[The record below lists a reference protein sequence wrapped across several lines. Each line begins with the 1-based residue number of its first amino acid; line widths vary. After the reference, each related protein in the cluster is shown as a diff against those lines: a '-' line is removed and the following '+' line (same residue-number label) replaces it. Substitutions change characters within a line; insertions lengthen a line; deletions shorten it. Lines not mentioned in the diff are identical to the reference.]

1 MSTNL
6 GEIVYDVSMDVQ
18 QLLVSQ
24 RVLEQR
30 LGRLDSSFDRT
41 SRSVDN
47 ASESMFSFSKAAM
60 AVTSAISAG
69 VIINAVDEWGQMA
82 ARIKMALDSAEGS
95 IEKYGEIQKRF
106 LEISNRNGKA
116 VEITQEIY
124 AGSASAMKELGYNT
138 EQTIDYIESLS
149 SAFTL
154 NATSAMQTESA
165 TNALNRAMVTGVLRG
180 NDWHSVLNAMPSVV
194 GNIAKELSKLR
205 GGVKVTENDVKKMA
219 MTTGVSMKLFIDSM
233 RGAKDENNALAD
245 SMDNT
250 VADGFKKLA
259 NSAKAYFGE
268 LNQGLGVT
276 RTMSA
281 GFAVLSENFDKVAS
295 AAAIAAIVIG
305 SRYATSL
312 SASVKAK
319 FSDIAASTAQAKA
332 THQAALADQYAATTK
347 VRKTWADKE
356 AALSAVALAQAE
368 YQVAR
373 GSAAEALALDNLI
386 AKKRIATNASIAHAQ
401 AEKAE
406 AAAIANTATAARA
419 ASFGVNALKSGLAL
433 LGGPLGV
440 AMLAGGALLYF
451 WQEAETAKQKA
462 LDFANAI
469 EELKNK
475 IKEMS
480 YESLKGAIADANDSI
495 DEQKKVIEELEDELE
510 GLRTKYKYLKTDY
523 RGWVDVSSKL
533 VDAQRKVD
541 QKTRDLKEAQDKL
554 ARTTKFV
561 TMATE
566 EMTSRVSDA
575 TSVFTESI
583 SKGNSLAQSVGLLAA
598 KLKEA
603 ADAQRDLNDAQGEMP
618 KTEAGEKY
626 IQSLKDQ
633 NTLLKIQDKTKRAIK
648 KAEIEAKK
656 VTENPKQIEE
666 AKKLAEE
673 NEKLAEAERKRESA
687 TKKSTSSDES
697 EAKKRA
703 TQLVELANANKV
715 AALETKGLHREAA
728 ILEAVLKL
736 GKKATKPQIAEI
748 SELAGKEFDL
758 KQAIKD
764 REDAYKQNAGLQA
777 AREQKLALE
786 QLDRQ
791 LNANLITEEM
801 YHKRKYEIASEYANK
816 IAEIKVNSTVNNIE
830 ENRAKFDPI
839 QALANEQAKK
849 LVMMENFHKQ
859 EQALLEEAYAKQQ
872 MTHEQFTAAKE
883 ATDAQYLMLRTASQ
897 NEFNKQMTEAGWQIL
912 RQQNLGF
919 EMLTGAIDSFS
930 GNASNA
936 LTGIITGSMSAE
948 EALRSMGSTILNT
961 LVNSFV
967 QMGVEMVKNF
977 ILSQTLGKASAM
989 AAAAT
994 ATAGGAAALAAW
1006 TPAAIAASIAT
1017 LGTASATGLTAFQT
1031 AMAGGQMASKLSGM
1045 GTQAVGMAFGGGR
1058 ESGGPVS
1065 ADKYYRVGENGKPEI
1080 FKASTGKQY
1089 MIPGD
1094 NGRVISNKD
1103 IGGGSGGGATIYQE
1117 NHFTIHTTNG
1127 FNDEDVNKLKSAVDM
1142 WILKGIK
1149 DQKRSG
1155 GLLEK
1160 VP

>member
-1 MSTNL
+1 
-6 GEIVYDVSMDVQ
+6 
-18 QLLVSQ
+18 
-24 RVLEQR
+24 
-30 LGRLDSSFDRT
+30 
-41 SRSVDN
+41 
-47 ASESMFSFSKAAM
+47 
-60 AVTSAISAG
+60 
-69 VIINAVDEWGQMA
+69 
-82 ARIKMALDSAEGS
+82 MALDSAEGS

-250 VADGFKKLA
+250 VADGFTKLA

-603 ADAQRDLNDAQGEMP
+603 ADAQRDLNDAQ
-618 KTEAGEKY
+618 
-626 IQSLKDQ
+626 
-633 NTLLKIQDKTKRAIK
+633 
-648 KAEIEAKK
+648 
-656 VTENPKQIEE
+656 
-666 AKKLAEE
+666 
-673 NEKLAEAERKRESA
+673 
-687 TKKSTSSDES
+687 
-697 EAKKRA
+697 
-703 TQLVELANANKV
+703 
-715 AALETKGLHREAA
+715 
-728 ILEAVLKL
+728 
-736 GKKATKPQIAEI
+736 
-748 SELAGKEFDL
+748 
-758 KQAIKD
+758 
-764 REDAYKQNAGLQA
+764 
-777 AREQKLALE
+777 
-786 QLDRQ
+786 
-791 LNANLITEEM
+791 
-801 YHKRKYEIASEYANK
+801 
-816 IAEIKVNSTVNNIE
+816 
-830 ENRAKFDPI
+830 
-839 QALANEQAKK
+839 
-849 LVMMENFHKQ
+849 
-859 EQALLEEAYAKQQ
+859 
-872 MTHEQFTAAKE
+872 
-883 ATDAQYLMLRTASQ
+883 
-897 NEFNKQMTEAGWQIL
+897 
-912 RQQNLGF
+912 
-919 EMLTGAIDSFS
+919 
-930 GNASNA
+930 
-936 LTGIITGSMSAE
+936 
-948 EALRSMGSTILNT
+948 
-961 LVNSFV
+961 
-967 QMGVEMVKNF
+967 
-977 ILSQTLGKASAM
+977 
-989 AAAAT
+989 
-994 ATAGGAAALAAW
+994 
-1006 TPAAIAASIAT
+1006 
-1017 LGTASATGLTAFQT
+1017 
-1031 AMAGGQMASKLSGM
+1031 
-1045 GTQAVGMAFGGGR
+1045 
-1058 ESGGPVS
+1058 
-1065 ADKYYRVGENGKPEI
+1065 
-1080 FKASTGKQY
+1080 
-1089 MIPGD
+1089 
-1094 NGRVISNKD
+1094 
-1103 IGGGSGGGATIYQE
+1103 
-1117 NHFTIHTTNG
+1117 
-1127 FNDEDVNKLKSAVDM
+1127 
-1142 WILKGIK
+1142 
-1149 DQKRSG
+1149 
-1155 GLLEK
+1155 
-1160 VP
+1160 

>member
-82 ARIKMALDSAEGS
+82 ARIKMALNSAEGS

-116 VEITQEIY
+116 VETTQEIY

-250 VADGFKKLA
+250 VADGFTKLA

-462 LDFANAI
+462 LDFADAI

-475 IKEMS
+475 IKELS

-510 GLRTKYKYLKTDY
+510 GLKTKYNYLKTGY
-523 RGWVDVSSKL
+523 RGFVDVSSKL
-533 VDAQRKVD
+533 ADTQRKVD

-566 EMTSRVSDA
+566 ELTSRMSDA

-583 SKGNSLAQSVGLLAA
+583 SKGNSLAQSAGLLAA
-598 KLKEA
+598 KLYDA

-618 KTEAGEKY
+618 KTEAGDKY

-633 NTLLKIQDKTKRAIK
+633 NELLEIQDKKKRAIT

-656 VTENPKQIEE
+656 VTENPEQIEE
-666 AKKLAEE
+666 AKKLAEKNYE
-673 NEKLAEAERKRESA
+673 LTEAERKRESA
-687 TKKSTSSDES
+687 AKKSTSSDES

-703 TQLVELANANKV
+703 TQLAELANANKV

-736 GKKATKPQIAEI
+736 GKKATKAQIEEI

-764 REDAYKQNAGLQA
+764 REDAYKQNLGLQA

-791 LNANLITEEM
+791 LKANLVTEEQ
-801 YHKRKYEIASEYANK
+801 YQKRRAEINAEYSKK
-816 IAEIKVNSTVNNIE
+816 IAE
-830 ENRAKFDPI
+830 ENAKSVITPTQEMAGQLDPV
-839 QALANEQAKK
+839 QRLANENAQK
-849 LVMMENFHKQ
+849 LALIQ
-859 EQALLEEAYAKQQ
+859 EYVNQKVLTEEQGLALMNAANREY
-872 MTHEQFTAAKE
+872 EQSRF
-883 ATDAQYLMLRTASQ
+883 DAMWGLWKGQNDLNNLMGT
-897 NEFNKQMTEAGWQIL
+897 
-912 RQQNLGF
+912 
-919 EMLTGAIDSFS
+919 AIDSLSS
-930 GNASNA
+930 G
-936 LTGIITGSMSAE
+936 
-948 EALRSMGSTILNT
+948 
-961 LVNSFV
+961 
-967 QMGVEMVKNF
+967 
-977 ILSQTLGKASAM
+977 
-989 AAAAT
+989 T
-994 ATAGGAAALAAW
+994 ATAVSAMLSGTQSAGDAMRNLANTALNAMVQQLMQMAVQALI
-1006 TPAAIAASIAT
+1006 TRTI
-1017 LGTASATGLTAFQT
+1017 LGTFMGGLGAIPNIASV
-1031 AMAGGQMASKLSGM
+1031 ASSVTSLSNIGGM
-1045 GTQAVGMAFGGGR
+1045 GMPTDFRSYGGGR
-1058 ESGGPVS
+1058 YNGGSVNPNS
-1065 ADKYYRVGENGKPEI
+1065 YYRFGEGGKPEI
-1080 FKASTGKQY
+1080 LRTSSGKNY
-1089 MIPGD
+1089 LLPGEGGKVIP
-1094 NGRVISNKD
+1094 NKD
-1103 IGGGSGGGATIYQE
+1103 LQGGGSLPPIINVYQQASGATV
-1117 NHFTIHTTNG
+1117 
-1127 FNDEDVNKLKSAVDM
+1127 DVSTEKGLNEQDVINIVVRNIMEGREISGAVSTHHNAPRKAVGS
-1142 WILKGIK
+1142 L
-1149 DQKRSG
+1149 
-1155 GLLEK
+1155 
-1160 VP
+1160 

>member
-1 MSTNL
+1 MSTSL

-82 ARIKMALDSAEGS
+82 ARIKMALNSAEGS

-106 LEISNRNGKA
+106 LEISNRNGKS
-116 VEITQEIY
+116 VETTQEIY

-250 VADGFKKLA
+250 VADGFTKLA

-386 AKKRIATNASIAHAQ
+386 AKKRIATNASIAHTQ

-462 LDFANAI
+462 LDFADAI

-495 DEQKKVIEELEDELE
+495 DEQKKVIEELEEELE

-533 VDAQRKVD
+533 ADAQRKVD

-566 EMTSRVSDA
+566 EMTSKVSDA

-633 NTLLKIQDKTKRAIK
+633 NKLLEIQDKKKRAIT

-656 VTENPKQIEE
+656 VTENPEQIEE
-666 AKKLAEE
+666 AKKLAEKNYE
-673 NEKLAEAERKRESA
+673 LTEAERKRESA
-687 TKKSTSSDES
+687 AKKSTSSDES

-703 TQLVELANANKV
+703 TQLAELANANKV

-736 GKKATKPQIAEI
+736 GKKATEQQIAEI

-764 REDAYKQNAGLQA
+764 REDAYKQNLGLQA

-791 LNANLITEEM
+791 LNANLVTEEQ
-801 YHKRKYEIASEYANK
+801 YQKRRAEINAEYSKK
-816 IAEIKVNSTVNNIE
+816 IAE
-830 ENRAKFDPI
+830 ENAKSVITPTQEMAGQLDPV
-839 QALANEQAKK
+839 QRLANENAQK
-849 LVMMENFHKQ
+849 LALIQ
-859 EQALLEEAYAKQQ
+859 EYVNQKVLTEEQGLALMNAANREY
-872 MTHEQFTAAKE
+872 EQSRF
-883 ATDAQYLMLRTASQ
+883 DAMWGLWKGQNDLNNLMGT
-897 NEFNKQMTEAGWQIL
+897 
-912 RQQNLGF
+912 
-919 EMLTGAIDSFS
+919 AIDSLSS
-930 GNASNA
+930 G
-936 LTGIITGSMSAE
+936 
-948 EALRSMGSTILNT
+948 
-961 LVNSFV
+961 
-967 QMGVEMVKNF
+967 
-977 ILSQTLGKASAM
+977 
-989 AAAAT
+989 T
-994 ATAGGAAALAAW
+994 ATAVSAMLSGTQSAGDAMRNLANTALNAMVQQLMQMAVQALI
-1006 TPAAIAASIAT
+1006 TRTI
-1017 LGTASATGLTAFQT
+1017 LGTFMGGLGAIPNIASV
-1031 AMAGGQMASKLSGM
+1031 ASSVTSLSNIGGM
-1045 GTQAVGMAFGGGR
+1045 GMPTDFRSYGGGR
-1058 ESGGPVS
+1058 YNGGSVNPNS
-1065 ADKYYRVGENGKPEI
+1065 YYRFGEGGKPEI
-1080 FKASTGKQY
+1080 LRTSSGKNY
-1089 MIPGD
+1089 LLPGEGGKVIP
-1094 NGRVISNKD
+1094 NKD
-1103 IGGGSGGGATIYQE
+1103 LQGGGSLPPIINVYQQASGATVDVSTEKGLNEQDVINIVVRSIAEGREVSGAMATYH
-1117 NHFTIHTTNG
+1117 NASRKALGG
-1127 FNDEDVNKLKSAVDM
+1127 F
-1142 WILKGIK
+1142 
-1149 DQKRSG
+1149 
-1155 GLLEK
+1155 
-1160 VP
+1160 

>member
-116 VEITQEIY
+116 VETTQEIY

-250 VADGFKKLA
+250 VADGFTKLA

-268 LNQGLGVT
+268 LNQGFGVT

-386 AKKRIATNASIAHAQ
+386 AKKRIATNASIAHTQ

-462 LDFANAI
+462 LDFADAI

-495 DEQKKVIEELEDELE
+495 DEQKKVIEELEEELE

-533 VDAQRKVD
+533 ADAQRKVD

-566 EMTSRVSDA
+566 EMTSKVSDA

-633 NTLLKIQDKTKRAIK
+633 NKLLEIQDKKKRAIT

-656 VTENPKQIEE
+656 VTENPEQIEE
-666 AKKLAEE
+666 AKKLAEKNYE
-673 NEKLAEAERKRESA
+673 LTEAERKRESA
-687 TKKSTSSDES
+687 AKKSTSSDES

-703 TQLVELANANKV
+703 TQLAELANANKV

-736 GKKATKPQIAEI
+736 GKKATKAQIEEI

-764 REDAYKQNAGLQA
+764 REDAYKQNLGLQA

-791 LNANLITEEM
+791 LNANLVTEEQ
-801 YHKRKYEIASEYANK
+801 YQKRRAEINAEYSKK
-816 IAEIKVNSTVNNIE
+816 IAE
-830 ENRAKFDPI
+830 ENAKSVITPTQEMAGQLDPV
-839 QALANEQAKK
+839 QRLANENAQK
-849 LVMMENFHKQ
+849 LALIQ
-859 EQALLEEAYAKQQ
+859 EYVNQKVLTEEQGLALMNAANREY
-872 MTHEQFTAAKE
+872 EQSRF
-883 ATDAQYLMLRTASQ
+883 DAMWGLWKGQNDLNNLMGT
-897 NEFNKQMTEAGWQIL
+897 
-912 RQQNLGF
+912 
-919 EMLTGAIDSFS
+919 AIDSLSS
-930 GNASNA
+930 G
-936 LTGIITGSMSAE
+936 
-948 EALRSMGSTILNT
+948 
-961 LVNSFV
+961 
-967 QMGVEMVKNF
+967 
-977 ILSQTLGKASAM
+977 
-989 AAAAT
+989 T
-994 ATAGGAAALAAW
+994 ATAVSAMLSGTQSAGDAMRNLANTALNAMVQQLMQMAVQALI
-1006 TPAAIAASIAT
+1006 TRTI
-1017 LGTASATGLTAFQT
+1017 LGTFMGGLGAIPNIASV
-1031 AMAGGQMASKLSGM
+1031 ASSVTSLSNIGGM
-1045 GTQAVGMAFGGGR
+1045 GMPTDFRSYGGGR
-1058 ESGGPVS
+1058 YNGGSVNPNS
-1065 ADKYYRVGENGKPEI
+1065 YYRFGEGGKPEI
-1080 FKASTGKQY
+1080 LRTSSGKNY
-1089 MIPGD
+1089 LLPGEGGKVIP
-1094 NGRVISNKD
+1094 NKD
-1103 IGGGSGGGATIYQE
+1103 LQGGGSLPPIINVYQQASGATVDVSTEKGLNEQDVINIVVRSIAEGREVSGAMATYH
-1117 NHFTIHTTNG
+1117 NASRKALGG
-1127 FNDEDVNKLKSAVDM
+1127 F
-1142 WILKGIK
+1142 
-1149 DQKRSG
+1149 
-1155 GLLEK
+1155 
-1160 VP
+1160 

>member
-6 GEIVYDVSMDVQ
+6 GEIVYDVSLDVQ

-30 LGRLDSSFDRT
+30 LDRLDSSFDRT

-82 ARIKMALDSAEGS
+82 ARIKMALNSAEGS

-116 VEITQEIY
+116 VETTQEIY

-165 TNALNRAMVTGVLRG
+165 TNALNRAMVTGVLKG

-250 VADGFKKLA
+250 VADGFTKLA

-347 VRKTWADKE
+347 VRKTWADKQ
-356 AALSAVALAQAE
+356 AALAAVASAQE
-368 YQVAR
+368 SYQAAK
-373 GSAAEALALDNLI
+373 GSSAEALALDNLI

-462 LDFANAI
+462 LDFADAI

-475 IKEMS
+475 IKEIS

-510 GLRTKYKYLKTDY
+510 GLKTKVKYLKTGY

-533 VDAQRKVD
+533 ADAQRKVD

-566 EMTSRVSDA
+566 EMTSRMSDA

-633 NTLLKIQDKTKRAIK
+633 NKLLEIQDKKKRAIT

-656 VTENPKQIEE
+656 VTENPEQIEE
-666 AKKLAEE
+666 AKKLAEKNYE
-673 NEKLAEAERKRESA
+673 LTEAERKRESA
-687 TKKSTSSDES
+687 AKKSTSSDES

-703 TQLVELANANKV
+703 TQLAELANANKV

-736 GKKATKPQIAEI
+736 GKKATKAQIEEI

-764 REDAYKQNAGLQA
+764 REDAYKQNLGLQA

-791 LNANLITEEM
+791 LNANLVTEEQ
-801 YHKRKYEIASEYANK
+801 YQKRRAEINAEYSKK
-816 IAEIKVNSTVNNIE
+816 IAE
-830 ENRAKFDPI
+830 ENAKSVITPTQEMAGQLDPV
-839 QALANEQAKK
+839 QRLANENAQK
-849 LVMMENFHKQ
+849 LALIQ
-859 EQALLEEAYAKQQ
+859 EYVNQKVLTEEQGLALMNAANREY
-872 MTHEQFTAAKE
+872 EQSRF
-883 ATDAQYLMLRTASQ
+883 DAMWGLWKGQNDLNNLMGT
-897 NEFNKQMTEAGWQIL
+897 
-912 RQQNLGF
+912 
-919 EMLTGAIDSFS
+919 AIDSLSS
-930 GNASNA
+930 G
-936 LTGIITGSMSAE
+936 
-948 EALRSMGSTILNT
+948 
-961 LVNSFV
+961 
-967 QMGVEMVKNF
+967 
-977 ILSQTLGKASAM
+977 
-989 AAAAT
+989 T
-994 ATAGGAAALAAW
+994 ATAVSAMLSGTQSAGDAMRNLANTALNAMVQQLMQMAVQALI
-1006 TPAAIAASIAT
+1006 TRTI
-1017 LGTASATGLTAFQT
+1017 LGTFMGGLGAIPNIASV
-1031 AMAGGQMASKLSGM
+1031 ASSVTSLSNIGGM
-1045 GTQAVGMAFGGGR
+1045 GMPTDFRSYGGGR
-1058 ESGGPVS
+1058 YNGGSVNPNS
-1065 ADKYYRVGENGKPEI
+1065 YYRFGEGGKPEI
-1080 FKASTGKQY
+1080 LRTSSGKNY
-1089 MIPGD
+1089 LLPGEGGKVIP
-1094 NGRVISNKD
+1094 NKD
-1103 IGGGSGGGATIYQE
+1103 LQGGGSLPPIINVYQQASGATVDVSTEKGLNEQDVINIVVRSIAEGREVSGAMATYH
-1117 NHFTIHTTNG
+1117 NASRKALGG
-1127 FNDEDVNKLKSAVDM
+1127 F
-1142 WILKGIK
+1142 
-1149 DQKRSG
+1149 
-1155 GLLEK
+1155 
-1160 VP
+1160 

>member
-82 ARIKMALDSAEGS
+82 ARIKMALNSAEGS

-116 VEITQEIY
+116 VETTQEIY

-250 VADGFKKLA
+250 VADGFTKLA

-386 AKKRIATNASIAHAQ
+386 AKKRIATNASIAHTQ

-462 LDFANAI
+462 LDFADAI

-495 DEQKKVIEELEDELE
+495 DEQKKVIEELEEELE

-533 VDAQRKVD
+533 ADAQRKVD

-583 SKGNSLAQSVGLLAA
+583 SKGNSLAQSAGLLAA
-598 KLKEA
+598 KLYEA

-633 NTLLKIQDKTKRAIK
+633 NKLLEIQDKKKRAIT

-656 VTENPKQIEE
+656 VTENPEQIEE
-666 AKKLAEE
+666 AKKLAEKNYE
-673 NEKLAEAERKRESA
+673 LTEAERKRESTA
-687 TKKSTSSDES
+687 KKSTSSDES

-703 TQLVELANANKV
+703 TQLAELANANKV

-736 GKKATKPQIAEI
+736 GKKATEQQIAEI

-764 REDAYKQNAGLQA
+764 REDAYKQNLGLQA

-791 LNANLITEEM
+791 LNANLVTEEQ
-801 YHKRKYEIASEYANK
+801 YQKRRAEINAEYSKK
-816 IAEIKVNSTVNNIE
+816 IAE
-830 ENRAKFDPI
+830 ENAKSVITPTQEMAGQLDPV
-839 QALANEQAKK
+839 QRLANENAQK
-849 LVMMENFHKQ
+849 LALIQ
-859 EQALLEEAYAKQQ
+859 EYVNQKVLTEEQGLALMNAANREY
-872 MTHEQFTAAKE
+872 EQSRF
-883 ATDAQYLMLRTASQ
+883 DAMWGLWKGQNDLNNLMGT
-897 NEFNKQMTEAGWQIL
+897 
-912 RQQNLGF
+912 
-919 EMLTGAIDSFS
+919 AIDSLSS
-930 GNASNA
+930 G
-936 LTGIITGSMSAE
+936 
-948 EALRSMGSTILNT
+948 
-961 LVNSFV
+961 
-967 QMGVEMVKNF
+967 
-977 ILSQTLGKASAM
+977 
-989 AAAAT
+989 T
-994 ATAGGAAALAAW
+994 ATAVSAMLSGTQSAGDAMRNLANTALNAMVQQLMQMAVQALI
-1006 TPAAIAASIAT
+1006 TRTI
-1017 LGTASATGLTAFQT
+1017 LGTFMGGLGAIPNIASV
-1031 AMAGGQMASKLSGM
+1031 ASSVTSLSNIGGM
-1045 GTQAVGMAFGGGR
+1045 GMPTDFRSYGGGR
-1058 ESGGPVS
+1058 YNGGSVNPNS
-1065 ADKYYRVGENGKPEI
+1065 YYRFGEGGKPEI
-1080 FKASTGKQY
+1080 LRTSSGKNY
-1089 MIPGD
+1089 LLPGEGGKVIP
-1094 NGRVISNKD
+1094 NKD
-1103 IGGGSGGGATIYQE
+1103 LQGGGSLPPIINVYQQASGATVDVSTEKGLNEQDVINIVVRSIAEGREVSGAMATYH
-1117 NHFTIHTTNG
+1117 NASRKALGG
-1127 FNDEDVNKLKSAVDM
+1127 F
-1142 WILKGIK
+1142 
-1149 DQKRSG
+1149 
-1155 GLLEK
+1155 
-1160 VP
+1160 

>member
-116 VEITQEIY
+116 VETTQEIY

-250 VADGFKKLA
+250 VADGFTKLA

-386 AKKRIATNASIAHAQ
+386 AKKRIATNASIAHTQ

-462 LDFANAI
+462 LDFADAI

-495 DEQKKVIEELEDELE
+495 DEQKKVIEELEEELE

-533 VDAQRKVD
+533 ADAQRKVD

-566 EMTSRVSDA
+566 EMTSKVSDA

-633 NTLLKIQDKTKRAIK
+633 NKLLEIQDKKKRAIT

-656 VTENPKQIEE
+656 VTENPEQIEE
-666 AKKLAEE
+666 AKKLAEKNYE
-673 NEKLAEAERKRESA
+673 LTEAERKRESA
-687 TKKSTSSDES
+687 AKKSTSSDES

-703 TQLVELANANKV
+703 TQLAELANANKV

-736 GKKATKPQIAEI
+736 GKKATEQQIAEI
-748 SELAGKEFDL
+748 TELAGKEFDL

-764 REDAYKQNAGLQA
+764 REDAYKQNLGLQA

-791 LNANLITEEM
+791 LNANLVTEEQ
-801 YHKRKYEIASEYANK
+801 YQKRRAEINAEYSKK
-816 IAEIKVNSTVNNIE
+816 IAE
-830 ENRAKFDPI
+830 ENAKSVITPTQEMAGQLDPV
-839 QALANEQAKK
+839 QRLANENAQK
-849 LVMMENFHKQ
+849 LALIQ
-859 EQALLEEAYAKQQ
+859 EYVNQKVLTEEQGLALMNAANREY
-872 MTHEQFTAAKE
+872 EQSRF
-883 ATDAQYLMLRTASQ
+883 DAMWGLWKGQNDLNNLMGT
-897 NEFNKQMTEAGWQIL
+897 
-912 RQQNLGF
+912 
-919 EMLTGAIDSFS
+919 AIDSLSS
-930 GNASNA
+930 G
-936 LTGIITGSMSAE
+936 
-948 EALRSMGSTILNT
+948 
-961 LVNSFV
+961 
-967 QMGVEMVKNF
+967 
-977 ILSQTLGKASAM
+977 
-989 AAAAT
+989 T
-994 ATAGGAAALAAW
+994 ATAVSAMLSGTQSAGDAMRNLANTALNAMVQQLMQMAVQALI
-1006 TPAAIAASIAT
+1006 TRTI
-1017 LGTASATGLTAFQT
+1017 LGTFMGGLGAIPNIASV
-1031 AMAGGQMASKLSGM
+1031 ASSVTSLSNIGGM
-1045 GTQAVGMAFGGGR
+1045 GMPTDFRSYGGGR
-1058 ESGGPVS
+1058 YNGGSVNPNS
-1065 ADKYYRVGENGKPEI
+1065 YYRFGEGGKPEI
-1080 FKASTGKQY
+1080 LRTSSGKNY
-1089 MIPGD
+1089 LLPGEGGKVIP
-1094 NGRVISNKD
+1094 NKD
-1103 IGGGSGGGATIYQE
+1103 LQGGGSLPPIINVYQQASGATVDVSTEKGLNEQDVINIVVRSIAEGREVSGAMATYH
-1117 NHFTIHTTNG
+1117 NASRKALGG
-1127 FNDEDVNKLKSAVDM
+1127 F
-1142 WILKGIK
+1142 
-1149 DQKRSG
+1149 
-1155 GLLEK
+1155 
-1160 VP
+1160 

>member
-6 GEIVYDVSMDVQ
+6 GEIVYDVSLDVQ

-30 LGRLDSSFDRT
+30 LDRLDSSFDRT

-82 ARIKMALDSAEGS
+82 ARIKMALNSAEGS

-116 VEITQEIY
+116 VETTQEIY

-250 VADGFKKLA
+250 VADGFTKLA

-347 VRKTWADKE
+347 VRKTWADKQ
-356 AALSAVALAQAE
+356 AALAAVASAQE
-368 YQVAR
+368 SYQAAK
-373 GSAAEALALDNLI
+373 GSSAEALALDNLI

-462 LDFANAI
+462 LDFADAI

-475 IKEMS
+475 IKEIS

-510 GLRTKYKYLKTDY
+510 GLKTKVKYLKTGY

-533 VDAQRKVD
+533 ADAQRKVD

-566 EMTSRVSDA
+566 EMTSRMSDS

-583 SKGNSLAQSVGLLAA
+583 SKGNSLAQSAGLLAA
-598 KLKEA
+598 KLYEA

-626 IQSLKDQ
+626 IQSLKEQ
-633 NTLLKIQDKTKRAIK
+633 NELLKIQDKTQRAIK

-656 VTENPKQIEE
+656 VTENTKQIEE
-666 AKKLAEE
+666 AKKLAEK

-687 TKKSTSSDES
+687 AKKSTSSDES

-703 TQLVELANANKV
+703 TQLAELANANKV

-736 GKKATKPQIAEI
+736 GKKATEQQIAEI
-748 SELAGKEFDL
+748 TELAGKEFDL

-764 REDAYKQNAGLQA
+764 REDAYKQNLGLQA

-791 LNANLITEEM
+791 LNANLVTEEQ
-801 YHKRKYEIASEYANK
+801 YQKRRAEINAEYSKK
-816 IAEIKVNSTVNNIE
+816 IAE
-830 ENRAKFDPI
+830 ENAKSVITPTQEMAGQLDPV
-839 QALANEQAKK
+839 QRLANENAQK
-849 LVMMENFHKQ
+849 LALIQ
-859 EQALLEEAYAKQQ
+859 EYVNQKVLTEEQGLALMNAANREY
-872 MTHEQFTAAKE
+872 EQSRF
-883 ATDAQYLMLRTASQ
+883 DAMWGLWKGQNDLNNLMGT
-897 NEFNKQMTEAGWQIL
+897 
-912 RQQNLGF
+912 
-919 EMLTGAIDSFS
+919 AIDS
-930 GNASNA
+930 
-936 LTGIITGSMSAE
+936 
-948 EALRSMGSTILNT
+948 
-961 LVNSFV
+961 
-967 QMGVEMVKNF
+967 
-977 ILSQTLGKASAM
+977 LSRG
-989 AAAAT
+989 T
-994 ATAGGAAALAAW
+994 ATAVSAMLSGTQSAGDAMRNLANTALKAMVQQLMQMAVQALI
-1006 TPAAIAASIAT
+1006 TRTI
-1017 LGTASATGLTAFQT
+1017 LGTFMGGLGAIPNIASV
-1031 AMAGGQMASKLSGM
+1031 ASSVTSLSNIGGM
-1045 GTQAVGMAFGGGR
+1045 GMPTDFRSYGGGR
-1058 ESGGPVS
+1058 YNGGSVNPNS
-1065 ADKYYRVGENGKPEI
+1065 YYRFGEGGKPEI
-1080 FKASTGKQY
+1080 LRTSSGKNY
-1089 MIPGD
+1089 LLPGEGGKVIP
-1094 NGRVISNKD
+1094 NKD
-1103 IGGGSGGGATIYQE
+1103 LQGGGSLPPIINVYQQASGATVDVSTEKGLNEQDVINIVVRSIAEGREVSGAMATYH
-1117 NHFTIHTTNG
+1117 NASRKALGG
-1127 FNDEDVNKLKSAVDM
+1127 F
-1142 WILKGIK
+1142 
-1149 DQKRSG
+1149 
-1155 GLLEK
+1155 
-1160 VP
+1160 

>member
-1 MSTNL
+1 MSTSL

-82 ARIKMALDSAEGS
+82 ARIKMALNSAEGS

-106 LEISNRNGKA
+106 LEISNRNGKS
-116 VEITQEIY
+116 VETTQEIY

-250 VADGFKKLA
+250 VADGFTKLA

-386 AKKRIATNASIAHAQ
+386 AKKRIATNASIAHTQ

-462 LDFANAI
+462 LDFADAI

-495 DEQKKVIEELEDELE
+495 DEQKKVIEELEEELE

-533 VDAQRKVD
+533 ADAQRKVD

-566 EMTSRVSDA
+566 EMTSKVSDA

-633 NTLLKIQDKTKRAIK
+633 NKLLEIQDKKKRAIT

-656 VTENPKQIEE
+656 VTENPEQIEE
-666 AKKLAEE
+666 AKKLAEKNYE
-673 NEKLAEAERKRESA
+673 LTEAERKRESA
-687 TKKSTSSDES
+687 AKKSTSSDES

-736 GKKATKPQIAEI
+736 GKKATKAQIEEI

-764 REDAYKQNAGLQA
+764 REDAYKQNLGLQA

-791 LNANLITEEM
+791 LNANLVTEEQ
-801 YHKRKYEIASEYANK
+801 YQKRRAEINAEYSKK
-816 IAEIKVNSTVNNIE
+816 IAE
-830 ENRAKFDPI
+830 ENAKSVITPTQEMAGQLDPV
-839 QALANEQAKK
+839 QRLANENAQK
-849 LVMMENFHKQ
+849 LALIQ
-859 EQALLEEAYAKQQ
+859 EYVNQKVLTEEQGLALMNAANREY
-872 MTHEQFTAAKE
+872 EQSRF
-883 ATDAQYLMLRTASQ
+883 DAMWGLWKGQNDLNNLMGT
-897 NEFNKQMTEAGWQIL
+897 
-912 RQQNLGF
+912 
-919 EMLTGAIDSFS
+919 AIDSLSS
-930 GNASNA
+930 G
-936 LTGIITGSMSAE
+936 
-948 EALRSMGSTILNT
+948 
-961 LVNSFV
+961 
-967 QMGVEMVKNF
+967 
-977 ILSQTLGKASAM
+977 
-989 AAAAT
+989 T
-994 ATAGGAAALAAW
+994 ATAVSAMLSGTQSAGDAMRNLANTALNAMVQQLMQMAVQALI
-1006 TPAAIAASIAT
+1006 TRTI
-1017 LGTASATGLTAFQT
+1017 LGTFMGGLGAIPNIASV
-1031 AMAGGQMASKLSGM
+1031 ASSVTSLSNIGGM
-1045 GTQAVGMAFGGGR
+1045 GMPTDFRSYGGGR
-1058 ESGGPVS
+1058 YNGGSVNPNS
-1065 ADKYYRVGENGKPEI
+1065 YYRFGEGGKPEI
-1080 FKASTGKQY
+1080 LRTSSGKNY
-1089 MIPGD
+1089 LLPGEGGKVIP
-1094 NGRVISNKD
+1094 NKD
-1103 IGGGSGGGATIYQE
+1103 LQGGGSLPPIINVYQQASGATVDVSTEKGLNEQDVINIVVRSIAEGREVSGAMATYH
-1117 NHFTIHTTNG
+1117 NASRKALGG
-1127 FNDEDVNKLKSAVDM
+1127 F
-1142 WILKGIK
+1142 
-1149 DQKRSG
+1149 
-1155 GLLEK
+1155 
-1160 VP
+1160 

>member
-30 LGRLDSSFDRT
+30 LSQLDSSFDRT

-116 VEITQEIY
+116 VETTQEIY

-250 VADGFKKLA
+250 VADGFTKLA

-268 LNQGLGVT
+268 LNQGFGVT

-386 AKKRIATNASIAHAQ
+386 AKKRIATNASIAHTQ

-462 LDFANAI
+462 LDFADAI

-480 YESLKGAIADANDSI
+480 YESLKGAIADGNDSI
-495 DEQKKVIEELEDELE
+495 DEQKKVIEELEEELE

-533 VDAQRKVD
+533 ADAQRKVD

-566 EMTSRVSDA
+566 EMTSKVSDA

-633 NTLLKIQDKTKRAIK
+633 NKLLEIQDKKKRAIT

-656 VTENPKQIEE
+656 VTENPEQIEE
-666 AKKLAEE
+666 AKKLAEKNYE
-673 NEKLAEAERKRESA
+673 LTEAERKRESA
-687 TKKSTSSDES
+687 AKKSTSSDES

-703 TQLVELANANKV
+703 TQLAELANANKV

-736 GKKATKPQIAEI
+736 GKKATKAQIEEI

-764 REDAYKQNAGLQA
+764 REDAYKQNLGLQA

-791 LNANLITEEM
+791 LNANLVTEEQ
-801 YHKRKYEIASEYANK
+801 YQKRRAEINAEYSKK
-816 IAEIKVNSTVNNIE
+816 IAE
-830 ENRAKFDPI
+830 ENAKSVITPTQEMAGQLDPV
-839 QALANEQAKK
+839 QRLANENAQK
-849 LVMMENFHKQ
+849 LALIQ
-859 EQALLEEAYAKQQ
+859 EYVNQKVLTEEQGLALMNAANREY
-872 MTHEQFTAAKE
+872 EQSRF
-883 ATDAQYLMLRTASQ
+883 DAMWGLWKGQNDLNNLMGT
-897 NEFNKQMTEAGWQIL
+897 
-912 RQQNLGF
+912 
-919 EMLTGAIDSFS
+919 AIDSLSS
-930 GNASNA
+930 G
-936 LTGIITGSMSAE
+936 
-948 EALRSMGSTILNT
+948 
-961 LVNSFV
+961 
-967 QMGVEMVKNF
+967 
-977 ILSQTLGKASAM
+977 
-989 AAAAT
+989 T
-994 ATAGGAAALAAW
+994 ATAVSAMLSGTQSAGDAMRNLANTALNAMVQQLMQMAVQALI
-1006 TPAAIAASIAT
+1006 TRTI
-1017 LGTASATGLTAFQT
+1017 LGTFMGGLGAIPNIASV
-1031 AMAGGQMASKLSGM
+1031 ASSVTSLSNIGGM
-1045 GTQAVGMAFGGGR
+1045 GMPTDFRSYGGGR
-1058 ESGGPVS
+1058 YNGGSVNPNS
-1065 ADKYYRVGENGKPEI
+1065 YYRFGEGGKPEI
-1080 FKASTGKQY
+1080 LRTSSGKNY
-1089 MIPGD
+1089 LLPGEGGKVIP
-1094 NGRVISNKD
+1094 NKD
-1103 IGGGSGGGATIYQE
+1103 LQGGGSLPPIINVYQQASGATVDVSTEKGLNEQDVINIVVRSIAEGREVSGAMATYH
-1117 NHFTIHTTNG
+1117 NASRKALGG
-1127 FNDEDVNKLKSAVDM
+1127 F
-1142 WILKGIK
+1142 
-1149 DQKRSG
+1149 
-1155 GLLEK
+1155 
-1160 VP
+1160 

>member
-82 ARIKMALDSAEGS
+82 ARIKMALNSAEGS

-116 VEITQEIY
+116 VETTQEIY

-250 VADGFKKLA
+250 VADGFTKLA

-386 AKKRIATNASIAHAQ
+386 AKKRIATNASIAHTQ

-462 LDFANAI
+462 LDFADAI

-495 DEQKKVIEELEDELE
+495 DEQKKVIEELEEELE

-533 VDAQRKVD
+533 ADAQRKVD

-583 SKGNSLAQSVGLLAA
+583 SKGNSLAQSAGLLAA
-598 KLKEA
+598 KLYEA

-633 NTLLKIQDKTKRAIK
+633 NKLLEIQDKKKRAIT

-656 VTENPKQIEE
+656 VTENPEQIEE
-666 AKKLAEE
+666 AKKLAEKNYE
-673 NEKLAEAERKRESA
+673 LTEAERKRESTA
-687 TKKSTSSDES
+687 KKSTSSDES

-703 TQLVELANANKV
+703 TQLAELANANKV

-736 GKKATKPQIAEI
+736 GKKATEQQIAEI

-764 REDAYKQNAGLQA
+764 REDAYKQNLGLQA

-791 LNANLITEEM
+791 LNANLVTEEQ
-801 YHKRKYEIASEYANK
+801 YQKRRAEINAEYSKK
-816 IAEIKVNSTVNNIE
+816 IAE
-830 ENRAKFDPI
+830 ENAKSVITPTQEMAGQLDPV
-839 QALANEQAKK
+839 QRLANENAQK
-849 LVMMENFHKQ
+849 LALIQ
-859 EQALLEEAYAKQQ
+859 EYVNQKVLTEEQGLALMNAANREY
-872 MTHEQFTAAKE
+872 EQSRF
-883 ATDAQYLMLRTASQ
+883 DAMWGLWKGQNDLNNLMGT
-897 NEFNKQMTEAGWQIL
+897 
-912 RQQNLGF
+912 
-919 EMLTGAIDSFS
+919 AIDSLSS
-930 GNASNA
+930 G
-936 LTGIITGSMSAE
+936 
-948 EALRSMGSTILNT
+948 
-961 LVNSFV
+961 
-967 QMGVEMVKNF
+967 
-977 ILSQTLGKASAM
+977 
-989 AAAAT
+989 T
-994 ATAGGAAALAAW
+994 ATAVSAMLSGTQSAGDAMRNLANTALNAMVQQLMQMAVQALI
-1006 TPAAIAASIAT
+1006 TRTI
-1017 LGTASATGLTAFQT
+1017 LGTFMGGLGAIPNIASV
-1031 AMAGGQMASKLSGM
+1031 ASSVASLSNIGGM
-1045 GTQAVGMAFGGGR
+1045 GMPTDFRSYGGGR
-1058 ESGGPVS
+1058 YNGGSVNPNS
-1065 ADKYYRVGENGKPEI
+1065 YYRFGEGGKPEI
-1080 FKASTGKQY
+1080 LRTSSGKNY
-1089 MIPGD
+1089 LLPGEGGKVIP
-1094 NGRVISNKD
+1094 NKD
-1103 IGGGSGGGATIYQE
+1103 LQGGGSLPPIINVYQQASGATVDVSTEKGLNEQDVINIVVRSIAEGREVSGAMATYH
-1117 NHFTIHTTNG
+1117 NASRKALGG
-1127 FNDEDVNKLKSAVDM
+1127 F
-1142 WILKGIK
+1142 
-1149 DQKRSG
+1149 
-1155 GLLEK
+1155 
-1160 VP
+1160 

>member
-1 MSTNL
+1 
-6 GEIVYDVSMDVQ
+6 
-18 QLLVSQ
+18 
-24 RVLEQR
+24 
-30 LGRLDSSFDRT
+30 
-41 SRSVDN
+41 
-47 ASESMFSFSKAAM
+47 M

-82 ARIKMALDSAEGS
+82 ARIKMALNSAEGS

-116 VEITQEIY
+116 VETTQEIY

-165 TNALNRAMVTGVLRG
+165 TNALNRAMVTGVLKG

-250 VADGFKKLA
+250 VADGFTKLA

-347 VRKTWADKE
+347 VRKTWADKQ
-356 AALSAVALAQAE
+356 AALAAVASAQE
-368 YQVAR
+368 SYQAAK
-373 GSAAEALALDNLI
+373 GSSAEALALDNLI

-462 LDFANAI
+462 LDFADAI

-475 IKEMS
+475 IKEIS

-510 GLRTKYKYLKTDY
+510 GLKTKVKYLKTGY

-533 VDAQRKVD
+533 ADAQRKVD

-566 EMTSRVSDA
+566 EMTSRMSDS

-583 SKGNSLAQSVGLLAA
+583 SKGNSLAQSAGLLAA
-598 KLKEA
+598 KLYEA

-626 IQSLKDQ
+626 IQSLKEQ
-633 NTLLKIQDKTKRAIK
+633 NELLKIQDKTQRAIK

-656 VTENPKQIEE
+656 VTENTKQIEE

-687 TKKSTSSDES
+687 AKKSTSSDES

-703 TQLVELANANKV
+703 TQLAELANANKV

-736 GKKATKPQIAEI
+736 GKKATEQQIAEI
-748 SELAGKEFDL
+748 TELAGKEFDL

-764 REDAYKQNAGLQA
+764 REDAYKQNLGLQA

-791 LNANLITEEM
+791 LNANLVTEEQ
-801 YHKRKYEIASEYANK
+801 YQKRRAEINAEYSKK
-816 IAEIKVNSTVNNIE
+816 IAE
-830 ENRAKFDPI
+830 ENAKSVITPTQEMAGQLDPV
-839 QALANEQAKK
+839 QRLANENAQK
-849 LVMMENFHKQ
+849 LALIQ
-859 EQALLEEAYAKQQ
+859 EYVNQKVLTEEQGLALMNAANREY
-872 MTHEQFTAAKE
+872 EQSRF
-883 ATDAQYLMLRTASQ
+883 DAMWGLWKGQNDLNNLMGT
-897 NEFNKQMTEAGWQIL
+897 
-912 RQQNLGF
+912 
-919 EMLTGAIDSFS
+919 AIDSLSS
-930 GNASNA
+930 G
-936 LTGIITGSMSAE
+936 
-948 EALRSMGSTILNT
+948 
-961 LVNSFV
+961 
-967 QMGVEMVKNF
+967 
-977 ILSQTLGKASAM
+977 
-989 AAAAT
+989 T
-994 ATAGGAAALAAW
+994 ATAVSAMLSGTQSAGDAMRNLANTALNAMVQQLMQMAVQALI
-1006 TPAAIAASIAT
+1006 TRTI
-1017 LGTASATGLTAFQT
+1017 LGTFMGGLGAIPNIASV
-1031 AMAGGQMASKLSGM
+1031 ASSVTSLSNIGGM
-1045 GTQAVGMAFGGGR
+1045 GMPTDFRSYGGGR
-1058 ESGGPVS
+1058 YNGGSVNPNS
-1065 ADKYYRVGENGKPEI
+1065 YYRFGEGGKPEI
-1080 FKASTGKQY
+1080 LRTSSGKNY
-1089 MIPGD
+1089 LLPGEGGKVIP
-1094 NGRVISNKD
+1094 NKD
-1103 IGGGSGGGATIYQE
+1103 LQGGGSLPPIINVYQQASGATVDVSTEKGLNEQDVINIVVRSIAEGREVSGAMATYH
-1117 NHFTIHTTNG
+1117 NASRKALGG
-1127 FNDEDVNKLKSAVDM
+1127 F
-1142 WILKGIK
+1142 
-1149 DQKRSG
+1149 
-1155 GLLEK
+1155 
-1160 VP
+1160 

>member
-116 VEITQEIY
+116 VETTQEIY

-250 VADGFKKLA
+250 VADGFTKLA

-386 AKKRIATNASIAHAQ
+386 AKKRIATNASIAHTQ

-462 LDFANAI
+462 LDFADAI

-495 DEQKKVIEELEDELE
+495 DEQKKVIEELEEELE

-533 VDAQRKVD
+533 ADAQRKVD

-566 EMTSRVSDA
+566 EMTSKVSDA

-633 NTLLKIQDKTKRAIK
+633 NKLLEIQDKKKRAIT

-656 VTENPKQIEE
+656 VTENPEQIEE
-666 AKKLAEE
+666 AKKLAEKNYE
-673 NEKLAEAERKRESA
+673 LTEAERKRESA
-687 TKKSTSSDES
+687 AKKSTSSDES

-703 TQLVELANANKV
+703 TQLAELANANKV

-736 GKKATKPQIAEI
+736 GKKATKAQIEEI

-764 REDAYKQNAGLQA
+764 REDAYKQNLGLQA

-791 LNANLITEEM
+791 LNANLVTEEQ
-801 YHKRKYEIASEYANK
+801 YQKRRAEINAEYSKK
-816 IAEIKVNSTVNNIE
+816 IAE
-830 ENRAKFDPI
+830 ENAKSVITPTQEMAGQLDPV
-839 QALANEQAKK
+839 QRLANENAQK
-849 LVMMENFHKQ
+849 LALIQ
-859 EQALLEEAYAKQQ
+859 EYVNQKVLTEEQGLALMNAANREY
-872 MTHEQFTAAKE
+872 EQSRF
-883 ATDAQYLMLRTASQ
+883 DAMWGLWKGQNDLNNLMGT
-897 NEFNKQMTEAGWQIL
+897 
-912 RQQNLGF
+912 
-919 EMLTGAIDSFS
+919 AIDSLSS
-930 GNASNA
+930 G
-936 LTGIITGSMSAE
+936 
-948 EALRSMGSTILNT
+948 
-961 LVNSFV
+961 
-967 QMGVEMVKNF
+967 
-977 ILSQTLGKASAM
+977 
-989 AAAAT
+989 T
-994 ATAGGAAALAAW
+994 ATAVSAMLSGTQSAGDAMRNLANTALNAMVQQLMQMAVQALI
-1006 TPAAIAASIAT
+1006 TRTI
-1017 LGTASATGLTAFQT
+1017 LGTFMGGLGAIPNIASV
-1031 AMAGGQMASKLSGM
+1031 ASSVTSLSNIGGM
-1045 GTQAVGMAFGGGR
+1045 GMPTDFRSYGGGR
-1058 ESGGPVS
+1058 YNGGSVNPNS
-1065 ADKYYRVGENGKPEI
+1065 YYRFGEGGKPEI
-1080 FKASTGKQY
+1080 LRTSSGKNY
-1089 MIPGD
+1089 LLPGEGGKVIP
-1094 NGRVISNKD
+1094 NKD
-1103 IGGGSGGGATIYQE
+1103 LQGGGSLPPIINVYQQASGATVDVSTEKGLNEQDVINIVVRSIAEGREVSGAMATYH
-1117 NHFTIHTTNG
+1117 NASRKALGG
-1127 FNDEDVNKLKSAVDM
+1127 F
-1142 WILKGIK
+1142 
-1149 DQKRSG
+1149 
-1155 GLLEK
+1155 
-1160 VP
+1160 

>member
-82 ARIKMALDSAEGS
+82 ARIKMALNSAEGS

-116 VEITQEIY
+116 VETTQEIY

-250 VADGFKKLA
+250 VADGFTKLA

-462 LDFANAI
+462 LDFADAI

-475 IKEMS
+475 IKEIS

-495 DEQKKVIEELEDELE
+495 DEQKKVIEELENELK
-510 GLRTKYKYLKTDY
+510 GLKAKYKFLETTYGSWLDM
-523 RGWVDVSSKL
+523 SSKL
-533 VDAQRKVD
+533 ADVQRKVD

-566 EMTSRVSDA
+566 ELTSRMSDA

-583 SKGNSLAQSVGLLAA
+583 SKGNSLAQSAGLLAA

-626 IQSLKDQ
+626 IQSLKEQ
-633 NTLLKIQDKTKRAIK
+633 NELLKIQDKTQRAIK

-656 VTENPKQIEE
+656 VTENTKQIEE

-736 GKKATKPQIAEI
+736 GKKATEQQIAEI

-764 REDAYKQNAGLQA
+764 REDAYKQNLGLQA

-791 LNANLITEEM
+791 LKANLVTEEQ
-801 YHKRKYEIASEYANK
+801 YQKRRAEINAEYSKK
-816 IAEIKVNSTVNNIE
+816 IAE
-830 ENRAKFDPI
+830 ENAKSVITPTQEMAGQLDPV
-839 QALANEQAKK
+839 QRLANENAQK
-849 LVMMENFHKQ
+849 LALIQ
-859 EQALLEEAYAKQQ
+859 EYVNQKVLTEEQGLALMNAANREY
-872 MTHEQFTAAKE
+872 EQSRF
-883 ATDAQYLMLRTASQ
+883 DAMWGLWKGQNDLNNLMGT
-897 NEFNKQMTEAGWQIL
+897 
-912 RQQNLGF
+912 
-919 EMLTGAIDSFS
+919 AIDSLSS
-930 GNASNA
+930 G
-936 LTGIITGSMSAE
+936 
-948 EALRSMGSTILNT
+948 
-961 LVNSFV
+961 
-967 QMGVEMVKNF
+967 
-977 ILSQTLGKASAM
+977 
-989 AAAAT
+989 T
-994 ATAGGAAALAAW
+994 ATAVSAMLSGTQSAGDAMRNLANTALNAMVQQLMQMAVQALI
-1006 TPAAIAASIAT
+1006 TRTI
-1017 LGTASATGLTAFQT
+1017 LGTFMGGLGAIPNIASV
-1031 AMAGGQMASKLSGM
+1031 ASSVTSLSNIGGM
-1045 GTQAVGMAFGGGR
+1045 GMPTDFRSYGGGR
-1058 ESGGPVS
+1058 YNGGPVS

-1103 IGGGSGGGATIYQE
+1103 MQGGGSLPPIINVYQQASGATV
-1117 NHFTIHTTNG
+1117 
-1127 FNDEDVNKLKSAVDM
+1127 DVSTEKGLNAQDVINIVVRNIMEGREISGAVSTHHNAPRKAVGS
-1142 WILKGIK
+1142 L
-1149 DQKRSG
+1149 
-1155 GLLEK
+1155 
-1160 VP
+1160 

>member
-82 ARIKMALDSAEGS
+82 ARIKMALNSAEGS

-116 VEITQEIY
+116 VETTQEIY

-250 VADGFKKLA
+250 VADGFTKLA

-312 SASVKAK
+312 STSVKAK

-332 THQAALADQYAATTK
+332 THQTALADQYAATTK

-368 YQVAR
+368 YQVAK
-373 GSAAEALALDNLI
+373 GSSAEALALDNLI

-462 LDFANAI
+462 LDFADAI

-475 IKEMS
+475 IKELS

-510 GLRTKYKYLKTDY
+510 GLKTKYNYLKTGY
-523 RGWVDVSSKL
+523 RGFVDVSSKL
-533 VDAQRKVD
+533 ADTQRKVD

-566 EMTSRVSDA
+566 ELTSRMSDA

-583 SKGNSLAQSVGLLAA
+583 SKGNSLAQSAGLLAA
-598 KLKEA
+598 KLYEA

-626 IQSLKDQ
+626 IQSLKEQ
-633 NTLLKIQDKTKRAIK
+633 NELLKIQDKTQRAIK

-656 VTENPKQIEE
+656 VTENTKQIEE

-736 GKKATKPQIAEI
+736 GKKATKAQIEEI

-791 LNANLITEEM
+791 LNANLVTEEQ
-801 YHKRKYEIASEYANK
+801 YQKRRAEINAEYSKK
-816 IAEIKVNSTVNNIE
+816 IAE
-830 ENRAKFDPI
+830 ENAKSVITPTQEMAGQLDPV
-839 QALANEQAKK
+839 QRLANENAQK
-849 LVMMENFHKQ
+849 LALIQ
-859 EQALLEEAYAKQQ
+859 EYVNQKVLTEEQGLALMNAANREY
-872 MTHEQFTAAKE
+872 EQSRF
-883 ATDAQYLMLRTASQ
+883 DAMWGLWKGQNDLNNLMGT
-897 NEFNKQMTEAGWQIL
+897 
-912 RQQNLGF
+912 
-919 EMLTGAIDSFS
+919 AIDSLSS
-930 GNASNA
+930 G
-936 LTGIITGSMSAE
+936 
-948 EALRSMGSTILNT
+948 
-961 LVNSFV
+961 
-967 QMGVEMVKNF
+967 
-977 ILSQTLGKASAM
+977 
-989 AAAAT
+989 T
-994 ATAGGAAALAAW
+994 ATAVSAMLSGTQSAGDAMRNLANTALNAMVQQLMQMAVQALI
-1006 TPAAIAASIAT
+1006 TRTI
-1017 LGTASATGLTAFQT
+1017 LGTFMGGLGAIPNIASV
-1031 AMAGGQMASKLSGM
+1031 ASSVTSLSNIGGM
-1045 GTQAVGMAFGGGR
+1045 GMPTDFRSYGGGR
-1058 ESGGPVS
+1058 YNGGSVNPNS
-1065 ADKYYRVGENGKPEI
+1065 YYRFGEGGKPEI
-1080 FKASTGKQY
+1080 LRTSSGKNY
-1089 MIPGD
+1089 LLPGEGGKVIP
-1094 NGRVISNKD
+1094 NKD
-1103 IGGGSGGGATIYQE
+1103 LQGGSSLPPIINVYQQASGATV
-1117 NHFTIHTTNG
+1117 
-1127 FNDEDVNKLKSAVDM
+1127 DVSTEKGLNAQDVINIVVRNIMEGREISGAVSTHHNAPRKAVGS
-1142 WILKGIK
+1142 L
-1149 DQKRSG
+1149 
-1155 GLLEK
+1155 
-1160 VP
+1160 

>member
-6 GEIVYDVSMDVQ
+6 GEIVYDVSLDVQ

-30 LGRLDSSFDRT
+30 LDRLDSSFDRT

-82 ARIKMALDSAEGS
+82 ARIKMALNSAEGS

-116 VEITQEIY
+116 VETTQEIY

-165 TNALNRAMVTGVLRG
+165 TNALNRAMVTGVLKG

-250 VADGFKKLA
+250 VADGFTKLA

-347 VRKTWADKE
+347 VRKTWADKQ
-356 AALSAVALAQAE
+356 AALAAVASAQE
-368 YQVAR
+368 SYQAAK
-373 GSAAEALALDNLI
+373 GSSAEALALDNLI

-462 LDFANAI
+462 LDFADAI

-475 IKEMS
+475 IKEIS

-510 GLRTKYKYLKTDY
+510 GLKTKVKYLKTGY

-533 VDAQRKVD
+533 ADAQRKVD

-566 EMTSRVSDA
+566 EMTSRMSDS

-583 SKGNSLAQSVGLLAA
+583 SKGNSLAQSAGLLAA
-598 KLKEA
+598 KLYEA

-626 IQSLKDQ
+626 IQSLKEQ
-633 NTLLKIQDKTKRAIK
+633 NELLKIQDKTQRAIK

-656 VTENPKQIEE
+656 VTENTKQIEE

-687 TKKSTSSDES
+687 AKKSTSSDES

-703 TQLVELANANKV
+703 TQLAELANANKV

-736 GKKATKPQIAEI
+736 GKKATEQQIAEI
-748 SELAGKEFDL
+748 TELAGKEFDL

-764 REDAYKQNAGLQA
+764 REDAYKQNLGLQA

-791 LNANLITEEM
+791 LNANLVTEEQ
-801 YHKRKYEIASEYANK
+801 YQKRRAEINAEYSKK
-816 IAEIKVNSTVNNIE
+816 IAE
-830 ENRAKFDPI
+830 ENAKSVITPTQEMAGQLDPV
-839 QALANEQAKK
+839 QRLANENAQK
-849 LVMMENFHKQ
+849 LALIQ
-859 EQALLEEAYAKQQ
+859 EYVNQKVLTEEQGLALMNAANREY
-872 MTHEQFTAAKE
+872 EQSRF
-883 ATDAQYLMLRTASQ
+883 DAMWGLWKGQNDLNNLMGT
-897 NEFNKQMTEAGWQIL
+897 
-912 RQQNLGF
+912 
-919 EMLTGAIDSFS
+919 AIDSLSS
-930 GNASNA
+930 G
-936 LTGIITGSMSAE
+936 
-948 EALRSMGSTILNT
+948 
-961 LVNSFV
+961 
-967 QMGVEMVKNF
+967 
-977 ILSQTLGKASAM
+977 
-989 AAAAT
+989 T
-994 ATAGGAAALAAW
+994 ATAVSAMLSGTQSAGDAMRNLANTALNAMVQQLMQMAVQALI
-1006 TPAAIAASIAT
+1006 TRTI
-1017 LGTASATGLTAFQT
+1017 LGTFMGGLGAIPNIASV
-1031 AMAGGQMASKLSGM
+1031 ASSVTSLSNIGGM
-1045 GTQAVGMAFGGGR
+1045 GMPTDFRSYGGGR
-1058 ESGGPVS
+1058 YNGGSVNPNS
-1065 ADKYYRVGENGKPEI
+1065 YYRFGEGGKPEI
-1080 FKASTGKQY
+1080 LRTSSGKNY
-1089 MIPGD
+1089 LLPGEGGKVIP
-1094 NGRVISNKD
+1094 NKD
-1103 IGGGSGGGATIYQE
+1103 LQGGGSLPPIINVYQQASGATVDVSTEKGLNEQDVINIVVRSIAEGREVSGAMATYH
-1117 NHFTIHTTNG
+1117 NASRKALGG
-1127 FNDEDVNKLKSAVDM
+1127 F
-1142 WILKGIK
+1142 
-1149 DQKRSG
+1149 
-1155 GLLEK
+1155 
-1160 VP
+1160 

>member
-6 GEIVYDVSMDVQ
+6 GEIVYDVSLDVQ

-30 LGRLDSSFDRT
+30 LDRLDSSFDRT

-82 ARIKMALDSAEGS
+82 ARIKMALNSAEGS

-116 VEITQEIY
+116 VETTQEIY

-165 TNALNRAMVTGVLRG
+165 TNALNRAMVTGVLKG

-250 VADGFKKLA
+250 VADGFTKLA

-347 VRKTWADKE
+347 VRKTWADKQ
-356 AALSAVALAQAE
+356 AALAAVASAQE
-368 YQVAR
+368 SYQAAK
-373 GSAAEALALDNLI
+373 GSSAEALALDNLI

-462 LDFANAI
+462 LDFADAI

-475 IKEMS
+475 IKEIS

-510 GLRTKYKYLKTDY
+510 GLKTKVKYLKTGY

-533 VDAQRKVD
+533 ADAQRKVD

-566 EMTSRVSDA
+566 EMTSRMSDS

-583 SKGNSLAQSVGLLAA
+583 SKGNSLAQSAGLLAA
-598 KLKEA
+598 KLYEA
-603 ADAQRDLNDAQGEMP
+603 ADAQRDLSDAQGEMP

-626 IQSLKDQ
+626 IQSLKEQ
-633 NTLLKIQDKTKRAIK
+633 NELLKIQDKTQRAIK

-656 VTENPKQIEE
+656 VTENTKQIEE

-687 TKKSTSSDES
+687 AKKSTSSDES

-703 TQLVELANANKV
+703 TQLAELANANKV

-736 GKKATKPQIAEI
+736 GKKATEQQIAEI
-748 SELAGKEFDL
+748 TELAGKEFDL

-764 REDAYKQNAGLQA
+764 REDAYKQNLGLQA

-791 LNANLITEEM
+791 LNANLVTEEQ
-801 YHKRKYEIASEYANK
+801 YQKRRAEINAEYSKK
-816 IAEIKVNSTVNNIE
+816 IAE
-830 ENRAKFDPI
+830 ENAKSVITPTQEMAGQLDPV
-839 QALANEQAKK
+839 QRLANENAQK
-849 LVMMENFHKQ
+849 LALIQ
-859 EQALLEEAYAKQQ
+859 EYVNQKVLTEEQGLALMNAANREY
-872 MTHEQFTAAKE
+872 EQSRF
-883 ATDAQYLMLRTASQ
+883 DAMWGLWKGQNDLNNLMGT
-897 NEFNKQMTEAGWQIL
+897 
-912 RQQNLGF
+912 
-919 EMLTGAIDSFS
+919 AIDSLSS
-930 GNASNA
+930 G
-936 LTGIITGSMSAE
+936 
-948 EALRSMGSTILNT
+948 
-961 LVNSFV
+961 
-967 QMGVEMVKNF
+967 
-977 ILSQTLGKASAM
+977 
-989 AAAAT
+989 T
-994 ATAGGAAALAAW
+994 ATAVSAMLSGTQSAGDAMRNLANTALNAMVQQLMQMAVQALI
-1006 TPAAIAASIAT
+1006 TRTI
-1017 LGTASATGLTAFQT
+1017 LGTFMGGLGAIPNIASV
-1031 AMAGGQMASKLSGM
+1031 ASSVTSLSNIGGM
-1045 GTQAVGMAFGGGR
+1045 GMPTDFRSYGGGR
-1058 ESGGPVS
+1058 YNGGSVNPNS
-1065 ADKYYRVGENGKPEI
+1065 YYRFGEGGKPEI
-1080 FKASTGKQY
+1080 LRTSSGKNY
-1089 MIPGD
+1089 LLPGEGGKVIP
-1094 NGRVISNKD
+1094 NKD
-1103 IGGGSGGGATIYQE
+1103 LQGGGSLPPIINVYQQASGATVDVSTEKGLNEQDVINIVVRSIAEGREVSGAMATYH
-1117 NHFTIHTTNG
+1117 NASRKALGG
-1127 FNDEDVNKLKSAVDM
+1127 F
-1142 WILKGIK
+1142 
-1149 DQKRSG
+1149 
-1155 GLLEK
+1155 
-1160 VP
+1160 

>member
-30 LGRLDSSFDRT
+30 LDRLDSSFDRT

-82 ARIKMALDSAEGS
+82 ARIKMALNSAEGS

-116 VEITQEIY
+116 VETTQEIY

-250 VADGFKKLA
+250 VADGFTKLA

-312 SASVKAK
+312 STSVKAK

-332 THQAALADQYAATTK
+332 THQTALADQYAATTK

-368 YQVAR
+368 YQVAK
-373 GSAAEALALDNLI
+373 GSSAEALALDNLI

-462 LDFANAI
+462 LDFADAI

-475 IKEMS
+475 IKELS

-510 GLRTKYKYLKTDY
+510 GLKTKYNYLKTGY
-523 RGWVDVSSKL
+523 RGFVDVSSKL
-533 VDAQRKVD
+533 ADTQRKVD

-566 EMTSRVSDA
+566 ELTSRMSDA

-598 KLKEA
+598 KLYEA

-626 IQSLKDQ
+626 IQSLKEQ
-633 NTLLKIQDKTKRAIK
+633 NELLKIQDKTQRAIK

-736 GKKATKPQIAEI
+736 GKKATEQQIKEI
-748 SELAGKEFDL
+748 TELAGKEFDL

-764 REDAYKQNAGLQA
+764 REDAYKQNLGLQA

-791 LNANLITEEM
+791 LNANLVTEEQ
-801 YHKRKYEIASEYANK
+801 YQKRRAEINAEYSKK
-816 IAEIKVNSTVNNIE
+816 IAE
-830 ENRAKFDPI
+830 ENAKSVITPTQEMAGQLDPV
-839 QALANEQAKK
+839 QRLANENAQK
-849 LVMMENFHKQ
+849 LALIQ
-859 EQALLEEAYAKQQ
+859 EYVNQKVLTEEQGLALMNAANREY
-872 MTHEQFTAAKE
+872 EQSRF
-883 ATDAQYLMLRTASQ
+883 DAMWGLWKGQNDLNNLMGT
-897 NEFNKQMTEAGWQIL
+897 
-912 RQQNLGF
+912 
-919 EMLTGAIDSFS
+919 AIDSLSS
-930 GNASNA
+930 G
-936 LTGIITGSMSAE
+936 
-948 EALRSMGSTILNT
+948 
-961 LVNSFV
+961 
-967 QMGVEMVKNF
+967 
-977 ILSQTLGKASAM
+977 
-989 AAAAT
+989 T
-994 ATAGGAAALAAW
+994 ATAVSAMLSGTQSAGDAMRNLANTALNAMVQQLMQMAVQALI
-1006 TPAAIAASIAT
+1006 TRTI
-1017 LGTASATGLTAFQT
+1017 LGTFMGGLGAIPNIASV
-1031 AMAGGQMASKLSGM
+1031 ASSVTSLSNIGGM
-1045 GTQAVGMAFGGGR
+1045 GMPTDFRSYGGGR
-1058 ESGGPVS
+1058 YNGGSVNPNS
-1065 ADKYYRVGENGKPEI
+1065 YYRFGEGGKPEI
-1080 FKASTGKQY
+1080 LRTSSGKNY
-1089 MIPGD
+1089 LLPGEGGKVIP
-1094 NGRVISNKD
+1094 NKD
-1103 IGGGSGGGATIYQE
+1103 LQGGGSLPPIINVYQQASGATVDVSTEKGLNEQDVINIVVRSIAEGREVSGAMATYH
-1117 NHFTIHTTNG
+1117 NASRKALGG
-1127 FNDEDVNKLKSAVDM
+1127 F
-1142 WILKGIK
+1142 
-1149 DQKRSG
+1149 
-1155 GLLEK
+1155 
-1160 VP
+1160 

>member
-6 GEIVYDVSMDVQ
+6 GEIVYDVSLDVQ

-30 LGRLDSSFDRT
+30 LDRLDSSFDRT

-82 ARIKMALDSAEGS
+82 ARIKMALNSAEGS

-116 VEITQEIY
+116 VETTQEIY

-250 VADGFKKLA
+250 VADGFTKLA

-462 LDFANAI
+462 LDFADAI

-510 GLRTKYKYLKTDY
+510 GLKTKYNYLKTGY
-523 RGWVDVSSKL
+523 RGFVDVSSKL
-533 VDAQRKVD
+533 ADTQRKVD

-566 EMTSRVSDA
+566 ELTSRMSDA

-583 SKGNSLAQSVGLLAA
+583 SKGNSLAQSAGLLAA
-598 KLKEA
+598 KLYEA
-603 ADAQRDLNDAQGEMP
+603 ADAQRDLNDAQGEMQ

-626 IQSLKDQ
+626 IQNLKEQ
-633 NTLLKIQDKTKRAIK
+633 NELLEIQDKKKRAIR
-648 KAEIEAKK
+648 KAEIEASK
-656 VTENPKQIEE
+656 VTENKEQIDA
-666 AKKLAEE
+666 AKKLAEKNYE
-673 NEKLAEAERKRESA
+673 LTEAERKRESA
-687 TKKSTSSDES
+687 AKKSTSSDES

-736 GKKATKPQIAEI
+736 GKKATKAQIEEI

-791 LNANLITEEM
+791 LNANLVTEEQ
-801 YHKRKYEIASEYANK
+801 YQKRRAEINAEYSKK
-816 IAEIKVNSTVNNIE
+816 IAE
-830 ENRAKFDPI
+830 ENAKSVITPTQEMAGQLDPV
-839 QALANEQAKK
+839 QRLANENAQK
-849 LVMMENFHKQ
+849 LALIQ
-859 EQALLEEAYAKQQ
+859 EYVNQKVLTEEQGLALMNAANREY
-872 MTHEQFTAAKE
+872 EQSRF
-883 ATDAQYLMLRTASQ
+883 DAMWGLWKGQNDLNNLMGT
-897 NEFNKQMTEAGWQIL
+897 
-912 RQQNLGF
+912 
-919 EMLTGAIDSFS
+919 AIDSLSS
-930 GNASNA
+930 G
-936 LTGIITGSMSAE
+936 
-948 EALRSMGSTILNT
+948 
-961 LVNSFV
+961 
-967 QMGVEMVKNF
+967 
-977 ILSQTLGKASAM
+977 
-989 AAAAT
+989 T
-994 ATAGGAAALAAW
+994 ATAVSAMLSGTQSAGDAMRNLANTALNAMVQQLMQMAVQALI
-1006 TPAAIAASIAT
+1006 TRTI
-1017 LGTASATGLTAFQT
+1017 LGTFMGGLGAIPNIASV
-1031 AMAGGQMASKLSGM
+1031 ASSVTSLSNIGGM
-1045 GTQAVGMAFGGGR
+1045 GMPTDFRSYGGGR
-1058 ESGGPVS
+1058 YNGGSVNPNS
-1065 ADKYYRVGENGKPEI
+1065 YYRFGEGGKPEI
-1080 FKASTGKQY
+1080 LRTSSGKNY
-1089 MIPGD
+1089 LLPGEGGKVIP
-1094 NGRVISNKD
+1094 NKD
-1103 IGGGSGGGATIYQE
+1103 LQGGGSLPPIINVYQQASGATVDVSTEKGLNEQDVINIVVRSIAEGREVSGAMATYH
-1117 NHFTIHTTNG
+1117 NASRKALGG
-1127 FNDEDVNKLKSAVDM
+1127 F
-1142 WILKGIK
+1142 
-1149 DQKRSG
+1149 
-1155 GLLEK
+1155 
-1160 VP
+1160 

>member
-30 LGRLDSSFDRT
+30 LDRLDSSFDRT

-82 ARIKMALDSAEGS
+82 ARIKMALNSAEGS

-106 LEISNRNGKA
+106 LEISNRNGKD
-116 VEITQEIY
+116 VETTQEIY

-233 RGAKDENNALAD
+233 RSAKDENNALAD

-250 VADGFKKLA
+250 VADGFTKLT

-281 GFAVLSENFDKVAS
+281 GFAVLSENFDKVAV
-295 AAAIAAIVIG
+295 AAMAAAIVIG

-347 VRKTWADKE
+347 VRKTWADKQ
-356 AALSAVALAQAE
+356 AALAAVASAQE
-368 YQVAR
+368 SYQAAK
-373 GSAAEALALDNLI
+373 GSSAEALALDNLI

-462 LDFANAI
+462 LDFADAI

-475 IKEMS
+475 IKEIS

-495 DEQKKVIEELEDELE
+495 DEQKKVIEELENELK
-510 GLRTKYKYLKTDY
+510 GLKAKYKFLETTYGSWLDM
-523 RGWVDVSSKL
+523 SSKL
-533 VDAQRKVD
+533 ADVQRKVD

-566 EMTSRVSDA
+566 EMTSRMSDA

-626 IQSLKDQ
+626 IQSLKEQ
-633 NTLLKIQDKTKRAIK
+633 NELLEIQDKKKRAIR
-648 KAEIEAKK
+648 KAEIEASK
-656 VTENPKQIEE
+656 VTENKEQID
-666 AKKLAEE
+666 AVKKLAEKNYE
-673 NEKLAEAERKRESA
+673 LAEAERKRESA

-703 TQLVELANANKV
+703 AQLVELANANEV

-736 GKKATKPQIAEI
+736 GKKATKAQIAEI

-764 REDAYKQNAGLQA
+764 REDAYKQNLGLQA

-791 LNANLITEEM
+791 LNANLVTEEQ
-801 YHKRKYEIASEYANK
+801 YQKRRAEINAEYSKK
-816 IAEIKVNSTVNNIE
+816 IAE
-830 ENRAKFDPI
+830 ENAKSVITPTQEMAGQLDPV
-839 QALANEQAKK
+839 QRLANENAQK
-849 LVMMENFHKQ
+849 LALIQ
-859 EQALLEEAYAKQQ
+859 EYVNQKVLTEEQGLALMNAANREY
-872 MTHEQFTAAKE
+872 EQSRF
-883 ATDAQYLMLRTASQ
+883 DAMWGLWKGQNDLNNLMGT
-897 NEFNKQMTEAGWQIL
+897 
-912 RQQNLGF
+912 
-919 EMLTGAIDSFS
+919 AIDSLSS
-930 GNASNA
+930 G
-936 LTGIITGSMSAE
+936 
-948 EALRSMGSTILNT
+948 
-961 LVNSFV
+961 
-967 QMGVEMVKNF
+967 
-977 ILSQTLGKASAM
+977 
-989 AAAAT
+989 T
-994 ATAGGAAALAAW
+994 ATAVSAMLSGTQSAGDAMRNLANTALNAMVQQLMQMAVQALI
-1006 TPAAIAASIAT
+1006 TRTI
-1017 LGTASATGLTAFQT
+1017 LGTFMGGLGAIPNIASV
-1031 AMAGGQMASKLSGM
+1031 ASSVTSLSNIGGM
-1045 GTQAVGMAFGGGR
+1045 GMPTDFRSYGGGR
-1058 ESGGPVS
+1058 YNGGSVNPNS
-1065 ADKYYRVGENGKPEI
+1065 YYRFGEGGKPEI
-1080 FKASTGKQY
+1080 LRTSSGKNY
-1089 MIPGD
+1089 LLPGEGGKVIP
-1094 NGRVISNKD
+1094 NKD
-1103 IGGGSGGGATIYQE
+1103 LQGGGSLPPIINVYQQASGATVDVSTEKGLNEQDVINIVVRSIAEGREVSGAMATYH
-1117 NHFTIHTTNG
+1117 NASRKALGG
-1127 FNDEDVNKLKSAVDM
+1127 F
-1142 WILKGIK
+1142 
-1149 DQKRSG
+1149 
-1155 GLLEK
+1155 
-1160 VP
+1160 

>member
-30 LGRLDSSFDRT
+30 LSQLDSSFDRT

-82 ARIKMALDSAEGS
+82 ARIKMALNSAEGS

-116 VEITQEIY
+116 VETTQEIY

-250 VADGFKKLA
+250 VADGFTKLA

-268 LNQGLGVT
+268 LNQGFGVT

-386 AKKRIATNASIAHAQ
+386 AKKRIATNASIAHTQ

-462 LDFANAI
+462 LDFADAI

-480 YESLKGAIADANDSI
+480 YESLKGAIADGNDSI
-495 DEQKKVIEELEDELE
+495 DEQKKVIEELEEELE

-533 VDAQRKVD
+533 ADAQRKVD

-566 EMTSRVSDA
+566 EMTSKVSDA

-633 NTLLKIQDKTKRAIK
+633 NKLLEIQDKKKRAIT

-656 VTENPKQIEE
+656 VTENPEQIEE
-666 AKKLAEE
+666 AKKLAEKNYE
-673 NEKLAEAERKRESA
+673 LTEAERKRESA
-687 TKKSTSSDES
+687 AKKSTSSDES

-703 TQLVELANANKV
+703 TQLAELANANKV

-736 GKKATKPQIAEI
+736 GKKATKAQIEEI

-764 REDAYKQNAGLQA
+764 REDAYKQNLGLQA

-791 LNANLITEEM
+791 LNANLVTEEQ
-801 YHKRKYEIASEYANK
+801 YQKRRAEINAEYSKK
-816 IAEIKVNSTVNNIE
+816 IAE
-830 ENRAKFDPI
+830 ENAKSVITPTQEMAGQLDPV
-839 QALANEQAKK
+839 QRLANENAQK
-849 LVMMENFHKQ
+849 LALIQ
-859 EQALLEEAYAKQQ
+859 EYVNQKVLTEEQGLALMNAANREY
-872 MTHEQFTAAKE
+872 EQSRF
-883 ATDAQYLMLRTASQ
+883 DAMWGLWKGQNDLNNLMGT
-897 NEFNKQMTEAGWQIL
+897 
-912 RQQNLGF
+912 
-919 EMLTGAIDSFS
+919 AIDSLSS
-930 GNASNA
+930 G
-936 LTGIITGSMSAE
+936 
-948 EALRSMGSTILNT
+948 
-961 LVNSFV
+961 
-967 QMGVEMVKNF
+967 
-977 ILSQTLGKASAM
+977 
-989 AAAAT
+989 T
-994 ATAGGAAALAAW
+994 ATAVSAMLSGTQSAGDAMRNLANTALNAMVQQLMQMAVQALI
-1006 TPAAIAASIAT
+1006 TRTI
-1017 LGTASATGLTAFQT
+1017 LGTFMGGLGAIPNIASV
-1031 AMAGGQMASKLSGM
+1031 ASSVTSLSNIGGM
-1045 GTQAVGMAFGGGR
+1045 GMPTDFRSYGGGR
-1058 ESGGPVS
+1058 YNGGSVNPNS
-1065 ADKYYRVGENGKPEI
+1065 YYRFGEGGKPEI
-1080 FKASTGKQY
+1080 LRTSSGKNY
-1089 MIPGD
+1089 LLPGEGGKVIP
-1094 NGRVISNKD
+1094 NKD
-1103 IGGGSGGGATIYQE
+1103 LQGGGSLPPIINVYQQASGATVDVSTEKGLNEQDVINIVVRSIAEGREVSGAMATYH
-1117 NHFTIHTTNG
+1117 NASRKALGG
-1127 FNDEDVNKLKSAVDM
+1127 F
-1142 WILKGIK
+1142 
-1149 DQKRSG
+1149 
-1155 GLLEK
+1155 
-1160 VP
+1160 

>member
-6 GEIVYDVSMDVQ
+6 GEIVYDVSLDVQ

-30 LGRLDSSFDRT
+30 LDRLDSSFDRT

-82 ARIKMALDSAEGS
+82 ARIKMALNSAEGS

-116 VEITQEIY
+116 VETTQEIY

-165 TNALNRAMVTGVLRG
+165 TNALNRAMVTGVLKG

-250 VADGFKKLA
+250 VADGFTKLA

-347 VRKTWADKE
+347 VRKTWADKQ
-356 AALSAVALAQAE
+356 AALAAVASAQE
-368 YQVAR
+368 SYQAAK
-373 GSAAEALALDNLI
+373 GSSAEALALDNLI

-462 LDFANAI
+462 LDFADAI

-475 IKEMS
+475 IKEIS

-510 GLRTKYKYLKTDY
+510 GLKTKVKYLKTGY

-533 VDAQRKVD
+533 ADAQRKVD

-566 EMTSRVSDA
+566 EMTSRMSDS

-583 SKGNSLAQSVGLLAA
+583 SKGNSLAQSAGLLAA
-598 KLKEA
+598 KLYEA

-626 IQSLKDQ
+626 IQSLKEQ
-633 NTLLKIQDKTKRAIK
+633 NELLKIQDKTQRAIK

-656 VTENPKQIEE
+656 VTENTKQIEE

-687 TKKSTSSDES
+687 AKKSTSSDES

-703 TQLVELANANKV
+703 TQLAELANANKV

-736 GKKATKPQIAEI
+736 GKKATEQQIAEI
-748 SELAGKEFDL
+748 TELAGKEFDL

-764 REDAYKQNAGLQA
+764 REDAYKQNLGLQA

-791 LNANLITEEM
+791 LNANLVTEEQ
-801 YHKRKYEIASEYANK
+801 YQKRRAEINAEYSKK
-816 IAEIKVNSTVNNIE
+816 IAE
-830 ENRAKFDPI
+830 ENTKSVITPTQEMAGQLDPV
-839 QALANEQAKK
+839 QRLANENAQK
-849 LVMMENFHKQ
+849 LALIQ
-859 EQALLEEAYAKQQ
+859 EYVNQKVLTEEQGLALMNAANREY
-872 MTHEQFTAAKE
+872 EQSRF
-883 ATDAQYLMLRTASQ
+883 DAMWGLWKGQNDLNNLMGT
-897 NEFNKQMTEAGWQIL
+897 
-912 RQQNLGF
+912 
-919 EMLTGAIDSFS
+919 AIDSLSS
-930 GNASNA
+930 G
-936 LTGIITGSMSAE
+936 
-948 EALRSMGSTILNT
+948 
-961 LVNSFV
+961 
-967 QMGVEMVKNF
+967 
-977 ILSQTLGKASAM
+977 
-989 AAAAT
+989 T
-994 ATAGGAAALAAW
+994 ATAVSAMLSGTQSAGDAMRNLANTALNAMVQQLMQMAVQALI
-1006 TPAAIAASIAT
+1006 TRTI
-1017 LGTASATGLTAFQT
+1017 LGTFMGGLGAIPNIASV
-1031 AMAGGQMASKLSGM
+1031 ASSVTSLSNIGGM
-1045 GTQAVGMAFGGGR
+1045 GMPTDFRSYGGGR
-1058 ESGGPVS
+1058 YNGGSVNPNS
-1065 ADKYYRVGENGKPEI
+1065 YYRFGEGGKPEI
-1080 FKASTGKQY
+1080 LRTSSGKNY
-1089 MIPGD
+1089 LLPGEGGKVIP
-1094 NGRVISNKD
+1094 NKD
-1103 IGGGSGGGATIYQE
+1103 LQGGGSLPPIINVYQQASGATVDVSTEKGLNEQDVINIVVRSIAEGREVSGAMATYH
-1117 NHFTIHTTNG
+1117 NASRKALGG
-1127 FNDEDVNKLKSAVDM
+1127 F
-1142 WILKGIK
+1142 
-1149 DQKRSG
+1149 
-1155 GLLEK
+1155 
-1160 VP
+1160 